1 MSVDVMMGKAFLEY
15 EAYRACVTRE
25 GLTCGAMLDSIAE
38 MQCNTLCARHGRGV
52 PELLSHEHG
61 SALFPVS
68 ACALTHDLMLPYTS
82 AAGRGHIAVWGRCF
96 ERDPFSIP
104 RQFVLLGN
112 ALCCYSWH
120 RNEVRVLV
128 SQRAWGIVTKTS
140 SRPQENIILGCM
152 RFVLE

>member
-82 AAGRGHIAVWGRCF
+82 AAGGGTRLVGAV
-96 ERDPFSIP
+96 
-104 RQFVLLGN
+104 
-112 ALCCYSWH
+112 ALSAAH
-120 RNEVRVLV
+120 F
-128 SQRAWGIVTKTS
+128 
-140 SRPQENIILGCM
+140 
-152 RFVLE
+152 RFHASLYC